1 MTPYDEEV
9 VRRRLRY
16 LMDTVGL
23 LEADLP
29 ADPSKLVEE
38 PRSTGMAAVERRLI
52 GASQVV
58 ADVAVHISVT
68 EGFGAPDDYRSAVL
82 TLGNRGVLPRDLAAR
97 LADAVGL
104 RNVLV
109 HLYLDVDPVRVV
121 QAVEGVDDFRH
132 FVSRVEEWM
141 RRD

>member
-16 LMDTVGL
+16 LMETVDL

-29 ADPSKLVEE
+29 ADPHTLADE
-38 PRSTGMAAVERRLI
+38 PTGVTTAATERRLI
-52 GASQVV
+52 GASQAV

-68 EGFGAPDDYRSAVL
+68 EGFGLPDDYRSAVL
-82 TLGNRGVLPRDLAAR
+82 TLGNHSVLPQDLAGR
-97 LADAVGL
+97 LAHAVGL

-109 HLYLDVDPVRVV
+109 HRYVDVDPARVV
-121 QAVEGVDDFRH
+121 QAAEGADDFRR
-132 FVSRVEEWM
+132 FISCVEEWM
-141 RRD
+141 QRE

>member
-1 MTPYDEEV
+1 MTPDDEEV

-23 LEADLP
+23 LEAELP
-29 ADPSKLVEE
+29 ADPRTLADE
-38 PRSTGMAAVERRLI
+38 PRSTSMAAAERRLI

-82 TLGNRGVLPRDLAAR
+82 TLGNRGVMPKDLAAR

-109 HLYLDVDPVRVV
+109 HVYLDIDPARVV
-121 QAVEGVDDFRH
+121 QAVEGIDDFRH
-132 FVSRVEEWM
+132 FASCVEEWM
-141 RRD
+141 RRE